1 MPFLTLEQLTGT
13 YELTAI
19 NANVVSSGDDLGRIV
34 ERLLVSSIDGDV
46 SQKREGGRLQK
57 TKDLARERMTKVGDF
72 VGKLLPLANVALG
85 VAAAVGDVSVI

>member
-1 MPFLTLEQLTGT
+1 LPFLTLEQLTGT

-19 NANVVSSGDDLGRIV
+19 NANVVSSGDDLGRVV
-34 ERLLVSSIDGDV
+34 ERLLVSSIDSDV
-46 SQKREGGRLQK
+46 SQKREGGRLQR